1 MKKLKFFS
9 PSPATLG
16 TKGEKRNAEDEEED
30 EGDCA
35 HLWRRKP
42 AQHIDRP

>member
-1 MKKLKFFS
+1 MVKLKFFS

-16 TKGEKRNAEDEEED
+16 TKGDKCNAEDEEDD
-30 EGDCA
+30 EGDYA

-42 AQHIDRP
+42 AQRIDRP